1 MLIAIPGEKLGVI
14 EAFEPRGDFIIK
26 DGNIY
31 ATKLS
36 DVKVDKKQKII
47 EIKPLKKGFVSVGDI
62 VISRVDYVQRP
73 FAFVTIV
80 SALNKDLAADI
91 KGMIYV
97 NPDFEY
103 SPVVEG
109 SIIRAKVIGTSAG
122 MLMLSV
128 SEPGLGVLESSCNY
142 CGGPLV
148 VRGRNS
154 AKCTWC
160 GMVLRLKLAPDF
172 KSKAL
177 PHRVMLD

>member
-1 MLIAIPGEKLGVI
+1 LIAIPGEKLGVI

-31 ATKLS
+31 ATRLS
-36 DVKVDKKQKII
+36 VVKIDRKQKII
-47 EIKPLKKGFVSVGDI
+47 EIKPLRKGFVSVGDI
-62 VISRVDYVQRP
+62 VVGRVDYIQRP

-80 SALNKDLAADI
+80 SALNEDLAADM

-97 NPDFEY
+97 DPDY
-103 SPVVEG
+103 DYTPVIEG
-109 SIIRAKVIGTSAG
+109 SIVRAKVIGTSAG
-122 MLMLSV
+122 TLMLSV
-128 SEPGLGVLESSCNY
+128 DEPGLGVLESYCNY

-154 AKCTWC
+154 ARCIWC
-160 GMVLRLKLAPDF
+160 GRVLRLRLAPDF

-177 PHRVMLD
+177 PHRVILE

>member
-1 MLIAIPGEKLGVI
+1 LIAIPGEKLGVI

-31 ATKLS
+31 ATRLS
-36 DVKVDKKQKII
+36 EVKIDKKQKII
-47 EIKPLKKGFVSVGDI
+47 EIKPLRKGFVSVGDI
-62 VISRVDYVQRP
+62 VVGRVDYIQRP

-80 SALNKDLAADI
+80 SALNEDLAADM

-97 NPDFEY
+97 DPDYEY
-103 SPVVEG
+103 TPVIEG
-109 SIIRAKVIGTSAG
+109 SIVRAKVIGTSAG
-122 MLMLSV
+122 TLMLNV
-128 SEPGLGVLESSCNY
+128 DEPGLGVLESYCNY

-154 AKCTWC
+154 ARCIWC
-160 GMVLRLKLAPDF
+160 GRVLRLRLAPDF

-177 PHRVMLD
+177 PHRVILE